1 MLHFLLNVVRA
12 LGLRTALSLKW
23 QEEHLLI
30 VDSCNV
36 EVKRTGGRNEQNAKT
51 APVNDALTKMI
62 GDNLAMIIDGQE
74 KNTNFDLSTRNMR
87 RVLYHPQLVSA
98 REHCEM

>member
-1 MLHFLLNVVRA
+1 MSVVRS

-30 VDSCNV
+30 VDSCSV
-36 EVKRTGGRNEQNAKT
+36 EVRLAGGSDEQSAKT
-51 APVNDALTKMI
+51 APVNAALTKMI

-74 KNTNFDLSTRNMR
+74 KNTNFDLSTRNMK
-87 RVLYHPQLVSA
+87 RVLYHPQLVSLVK
-98 REHCEM
+98 HCEA